1 MRAVTIYDRSTGEIK
16 KTIFVPSGHEISL
29 SDGEAMLDGQYDDEK
44 FSIIDGE
51 PCAKPALEG
60 ASSIDAVDDA
70 GSESGEYPAPT
81 INDLRQIRGQ
91 MLAAS
96 DWTQLP
102 DAPVDQAAW
111 AVYRQ
116 ELRDLPANTEDPSE
130 VVWPKPPT
138 S

>member
-1 MRAVTIYDRSTGEIK
+1 MRTVTIYSKSTGEILRS
-16 KTIFVPSGHEISL
+16 FSGNQDLIDINVG
-29 SDGEAMLDGQYDDEK
+29 DGEAY
-44 FSIIDGE
+44 IDGVYTKDSKKVSNGVMAQFSE
-51 PCAKPALEG
+51 EET
-60 ASSIDAVDDA
+60 DARNT
-70 GSESGEYPAPT
+70 SEAWQRLKT
-81 INDLRQIRGQ
+81 NRDLKLQS
-91 MLAAS
+91 S
-96 DWTQLP
+96 DWTQVP